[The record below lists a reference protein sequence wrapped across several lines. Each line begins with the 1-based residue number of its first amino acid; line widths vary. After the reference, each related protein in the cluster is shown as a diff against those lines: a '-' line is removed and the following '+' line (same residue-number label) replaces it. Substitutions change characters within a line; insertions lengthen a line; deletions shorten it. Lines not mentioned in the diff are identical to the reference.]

1 MKIRLLLLSLAIALA
16 ANVLARN
23 IDDFRNATPEELAM
37 KSAAMAP
44 GAPAV
49 ILDWVQRSDDVNFQ
63 RSEYVRIKIFTDEG
77 KKYGDVEI
85 PYEPKYW
92 DVRRLEA
99 RVTMPDGS
107 IVPFNGKVYD
117 KTLFKTG
124 GTHVVSKTF
133 GIPGLQPGCILEY
146 RYDMTMRDKYVIPSR
161 FTLQHTLPAIHVL
174 VWERAYEK
182 QFTSYFLFKGLPAG
196 KHPTRIGDHF
206 ELELENV
213 PGFEKERYAPPEKEL
228 KPWVNFFYIEGT
240 VVDPT
245 VYWSNHGQ
253 LLTSQIEKFI
263 GKGGGAVAAEAS
275 AATTGAETSEAKL
288 RKLYARTQRIR
299 NLTFEDE
306 KTSAEQANMKDNKSA
321 DDVLRNGYGT
331 ASEISRTFASLAR
344 AAGFD
349 ANEVRVGERDEAF
362 FSQSLP
368 VSTQLSGEVTQIV
381 VDGKTLCLDAGTPGA
396 PYGVVAWQKS
406 HVPGLLITPRSKA
419 AWVITPEEKASD
431 AKLTRKAALR
441 IENGTIKGKVT
452 LTYEGQEA
460 LVKRVAHHND
470 DDAATRKAL
479 VESAKAWF
487 PEAVITV
494 TNVSGMSASEGP
506 VVVEMDVDAPAIG
519 SFAGSRALIPLSV
532 FGASSKNPFAAT
544 TRKNAI
550 YFSYAWN
557 EEDDVTL
564 DVPDGYSVE
573 SLPADTTYDVTTMAY
588 TTHYRAEG
596 KSLHFT
602 RSFQVRSLYF
612 PAASYSA
619 LRNFF
624 SKATVADQEQIALKK
639 RGVSSP

>member
-1 MKIRLLLLSLAIALA
+1 MKARLLLLSVALA
-16 ANVLARN
+16 ASAFAKN

-37 KSAAMAP
+37 KSVAMAP
-44 GAPAV
+44 GAAAV

-77 KKYGDVEI
+77 RKYGDVEI
-85 PYEPKYW
+85 PYEPKLW

-107 IVPFNGKVYD
+107 IVPFNGKIYD
-117 KTLFKTG
+117 KTVYKTG

-146 RYDMTMRDKYVIPSR
+146 RYDMTMRDKYVIDSR
-161 FTLQHTLPAIHVL
+161 FTLQHTLPALHVL

-213 PGFEKERYAPPEKEL
+213 PAFEKERYAPPEKEL

-245 VYWSNHGQ
+245 VYWSNQGQ

-263 GKGGGAVAAEAS
+263 GKGGGAAAAEAN
-275 AATTGAETSEAKL
+275 AAAAGATTSEAKL
-288 RKLYARTQRIR
+288 RKLYARAQKLR
-299 NLTFEDE
+299 NLTFEGE
-306 KTSAEQANMKDNKSA
+306 KTDAEQGGMKENNSA
-321 DDVLRNGYGT
+321 DDALRNGYGT
-331 ASEISRTFASLAR
+331 ASEISRTFASMAR

-349 ANEVRVGERDEAF
+349 ANEIRVGERDDAF

-368 VSTQLSGEVTQIV
+368 VVEQLSSEVTQIS
-381 VDGKTLCLDAGTPGA
+381 VDGKVLCFDAGTPGA

-406 HVPGLLITPRSKA
+406 HVPGLLVTPRGKA
-419 AWVITPEEKASD
+419 TWVMTPEQRAAD
-431 AKLTRKAALR
+431 ARITRKAALR
-441 IENGTIKGKVT
+441 IENGTIKGKVSI
-452 LTYEGQEA
+452 TYDGQEA
-460 LVKRVAHHND
+460 LVRRVTHHND

-479 VESAKAWF
+479 VEMAKAWF
-487 PEAVITV
+487 PEATITV
-494 TNVSGMSASEGP
+494 RNVTGMAAADGP
-506 VVVEMDVDAPAIG
+506 VVVDMDVEASAVG
-519 SFAGSRALIPLSV
+519 SFAGSRAIIPLSV
-532 FGASSKNPFAAT
+532 FGVSAKNPFAAA
-544 TRKNAI
+544 TRKHPI
-550 YFSYAWN
+550 YFSYARI
-557 EEDDVTL
+557 ESDDVTI
-564 DVPDGYSVE
+564 DVPDDYTVE
-573 SLPADTTYDVTTMAY
+573 SLPADTTYDVTTAAY
-588 TTHYRAEG
+588 TTRYTAEG

-602 RSFQVRSLYF
+602 RDFQVRSLFF
-612 PAASYSA
+612 PAESYSA

-624 SKATVADQEQIALKK
+624 SKVAAADQEQIALKK
-639 RGVSSP
+639 R